1 MTTRVDPIAEAQRA
15 ASLAEIEVDLL
26 LEAVHRVRGF
36 DFRDYARASLRR
48 RIANQMKVESVTT
61 VTGLL
66 DRVVHDPEAMD
77 RFLLGVSVN
86 VSAMFRDPGFF
97 LAIRQQVVPIL
108 RTYPFVRIWQAGCSM
123 GEEVY
128 SLAIL
133 LEEEGLLD
141 RCRIYATDISESIL
155 AKAREGIF
163 PLDLMKKYTQNYQQ
177 AGGQRAFSE
186 YYTAAYDHAIF
197 RPSLRSQ
204 VVFAQHNLVT
214 DGAFNEFNFV
224 LCRNVMIYFNRR
236 LQDRVHGLLYES
248 LAKFGLLGL
257 GAKETL
263 ALSPV
268 ADMYEEL
275 NGPQRLFRRLR

>member
-1 MTTRVDPIAEAQRA
+1 MPARADAATEAWRA
-15 ASLAEIEVDLL
+15 ASIAEIEVDLL
-26 LEAVHRVRGF
+26 LEAVRRVRGF

-48 RIANQMKVESVTT
+48 RIANQVKAESAGT
-61 VTGLL
+61 VTALL
-66 DRVVHDPEAMD
+66 DRVVHDPQAMD
-77 RFLLGVSVN
+77 RFLLGLSVN
-86 VSAMFRDPGFF
+86 VSAMFRDPAFF
-97 LAIRQQVVPIL
+97 RAIREQVVPLL

-155 AKAREGIF
+155 ARAREGIF

-177 AGGQRAFSE
+177 AGGRSSFSE
-186 YYTAAYDHAIF
+186 YYTAGYDHAIF
-197 RPSLRSQ
+197 RPSLRAR

-214 DGAFNEFNFV
+214 DGAFNEFNLV

-236 LQDRVHGLLYES
+236 LQDRVHGLLYDS
-248 LAKFGLLGL
+248 LATFGILGL

-268 ADMYEEL
+268 ADAYEEL